1 MVRVE
6 DSIVVARP
14 IEDVFDYLTDPE
26 TLPEWQG
33 SALEA
38 RVEGEGPMRAGS
50 RVLERR
56 KFLGRRLESTME
68 VVEYELP
75 RRFAIKVGSGPVPFT
90 ATNSLSEADG
100 GTRIEAVIEGE
111 PGGFFRLAEPLVVR
125 ALGREMRNNLA
136 TLKDVL
142 EERGSDAASAGEP

>member
-6 DSIVVARP
+6 DSIVVSRP
-14 IEDVFDYLTDPE
+14 IAEVFAYLTDPE

-33 SALEA
+33 SCLEA
-38 RVEGEGPMRAGS
+38 RLDGDGPMRAGS
-50 RVLERR
+50 RVVETR
-56 KFLGRRLESTME
+56 KFLGRRMESTME
-68 VVEYELP
+68 VAEYEPP
-75 RRFAIKVGSGPVPFT
+75 RRFAVKVGSGPVPFT

-100 GTRIEAVIEGE
+100 GTRIDAVIEAE

-125 ALGREMRNNLA
+125 AVERELRNNLA

-142 EERGSDAASAGEP
+142 EARG